1 MQKAKEQAFPILIQR
16 DEHGQYYVQK
26 TFNDNFEMEEWL
38 QKFTNQRLQINNL
51 KCDLQR
57 AEKEIHKLT
66 RPSYINKLCAIENE
80 ILCKEIKKFIEE
92 NCYRQFDDRY
102 VERFDYVVSANSLY
116 KFLDQLKNKRTTTVS
131 DKEKANEILIN

>member
-1 MQKAKEQAFPILIQR
+1 MQKTKEQAFPILIQR

-57 AEKEIHKLT
+57 AEK
-66 RPSYINKLCAIENE
+66 
-80 ILCKEIKKFIEE
+80 
-92 NCYRQFDDRY
+92 
-102 VERFDYVVSANSLY
+102 
-116 KFLDQLKNKRTTTVS
+116 
-131 DKEKANEILIN
+131 